1 MPHQMSYTM
10 EHSMLATDRQHRRI
24 ANRPDTA
31 ANVHDKYLKKCL
43 DKGDHYKLPIAVLE
57 KSDHFHK
64 IKDARVALFPKLI
77 EYIESDRIV
86 FRYNSSQVINTRIS
100 HEYLLEFK
108 DADDISYFFLQHDKR
123 DDIYRGVTFF
133 KKSNTDYTRG
143 ETIWT
148 VLKIEK
154 RQLENDCCEEIYR
167 RPSYQ
172 EMFLDE

>member
-1 MPHQMSYTM
+1 MAKKTF
-10 EHSMLATDRQHRRI
+10 
-24 ANRPDTA
+24 RPTLTYADECHHA
-31 ANVHDKYLKKCL
+31 ASESAIEVLQEINAKYVY
-43 DKGDHYKLPIAVLE
+43 GV
-57 KSDHFHK
+57 
-64 IKDARVALFPKLI
+64 
-77 EYIESDRIV
+77 
-86 FRYNSSQVINTRIS
+86 
-100 HEYLLEFK
+100 
-108 DADDISYFFLQHDKR
+108 SYFFLQHDKR